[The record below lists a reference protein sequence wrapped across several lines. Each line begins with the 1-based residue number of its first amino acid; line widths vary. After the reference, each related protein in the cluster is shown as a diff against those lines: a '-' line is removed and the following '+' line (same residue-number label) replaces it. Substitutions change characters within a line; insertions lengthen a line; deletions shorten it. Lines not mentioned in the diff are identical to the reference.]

1 MFGSAHVTAQLNI
14 PVGFS
19 APAHRVC
26 AMSRGSLFSGQV
38 ANRGLPGQRC
48 FSGARADV
56 TIAKEVQK
64 MTDSMQDKPKRRG
77 RVRVFGARAA
87 LTIRIAPEDAAALR
101 AMAAEQGMPITQ
113 ILAQAVQAVVAQ
125 RQ

>member
-1 MFGSAHVTAQLNI
+1 
-14 PVGFS
+14 
-19 APAHRVC
+19 
-26 AMSRGSLFSGQV
+26 
-38 ANRGLPGQRC
+38 
-48 FSGARADV
+48 
-56 TIAKEVQK
+56 
-64 MTDSMQDKPKRRG
+64 MTNAMQDKPKRRG

-113 ILAQAVQAVVAQ
+113 ILAAAVQTVVAN